1 MSLLRNLARRKLRT
15 ALTIVGITV
24 GIWALV
30 VMTSMADKIQT
41 LVEGNITYYDDKI
54 VVSDANVPAF
64 QFGLTPI
71 PLGVA
76 DAVAG
81 VPGVAVAVPQVLLLL
96 DTDDLGSGFGSP
108 DFVLGVTPGA
118 DQGFEVFEP
127 RAAQGRLMSPEDE
140 GRMVVVIG
148 ADMARKFD
156 KSPGDTFRIRGRDFE
171 VIGVMEPT
179 LTTPDTTAVVSFEA
193 GQALLAKDAPILAGT
208 GQQKVQLVSR
218 VLVYPET
225 DADVDALARAI
236 EQRVPDVQA
245 TTADDFDQA
254 FGSTVAIFNGI
265 ILGVALISLIVGGL
279 SVINTMAMSVAE
291 RTREIGIK
299 RSIGASRGSIM
310 GELMT
315 EAAFMG
321 LVGGVIGLALGAAV
335 VYASNEAGRTSGTIL
350 FLLTPW
356 TALFAVAFSTV
367 LGGVAGVVPA
377 WKAAR
382 LDPVVALR
390 YE

>member
-30 VMTSMADKIQT
+30 VMTSMAIKIQT
-41 LVEGNITYYDDKI
+41 LVDGNITYYDGKI
-54 VVSDANVPAF
+54 VVSDANTPAF
-64 QFGLTPI
+64 QFGLTPMPI
-71 PLGVA
+71 GVV
-76 DAVAG
+76 DQVAQ
-81 VPGVAVAVPQVLLLL
+81 VPGVGVAVPQVLLLL

-108 DFVLGVTPGA
+108 DFVLGVAPDA
-118 DQGFEVFEP
+118 DQGREVFEL
-127 RAAQGRLMSPEDE
+127 RAAQGRLMVPEDE
-140 GRMVVVIG
+140 GRMVVVLG
-148 ADMARKFD
+148 ADIARKFD
-156 KSPGDTFRIRGRDFE
+156 KRPGDTLRIRGVDFE

-179 LTTPDTTAVVSFEA
+179 LTTPDTTATIPLEA
-193 GQALLAKDAPILAGT
+193 GQALLAADAPILARTDRNT
-208 GQQKVQLVSR
+208 GLLVSR
-218 VLVYPET
+218 VVVYPEA
-225 DADVDALARAI
+225 DADIRDVARAI
-236 EQRVPDVQA
+236 ETRVTQVQA
-245 TTADDFDQA
+245 STADDVDQA

-265 ILGVALISLIVGGL
+265 ILGVALISLVVGGL

-299 RSIGASRGSIM
+299 RSIGASRESIM
-310 GELMT
+310 GELLT

-321 LVGGVIGLALGAAV
+321 LIGGLIGLAMGAAV
-335 VYASNEAGRTSGTIL
+335 VYSSNEAGRTSGTIL
-350 FLLTPW
+350 FLLTPA

-382 LDPVVALR
+382 LDPVDALK

>member
-15 ALTIVGITV
+15 ALTVVGITV

-30 VMTSMADKIQT
+30 VMTSMATKIQT
-41 LVEGNITYYDDKI
+41 LIDGNLTYYENKI
-54 VVSDANVPAF
+54 VVSDANAPAF
-64 QFGLTPI
+64 QFGLTPMPI
-71 PLGVA
+71 GIVDQIA
-76 DAVAG
+76 R
-81 VPGVAVAVPQVLLLL
+81 VPGVGVAVPQVLLLL

-108 DFVLGVTPGA
+108 DFVLGVAAGA
-118 DQGFEVFEP
+118 DQGREVFER
-127 RAAQGRLMSPEDE
+127 RAAQGRLMVPEDE
-140 GRMVVVIG
+140 GRMVVVLG

-156 KSPGDTFRIRGRDFE
+156 KTPGDTFRIRGVGFE
-171 VIGVMEPT
+171 VIGVLEPT
-179 LTTPDTTAVVSFEA
+179 LTTPDTTAIIPFEA
-193 GQALLAKDAPILAGT
+193 GQALLAGAAPILART
-208 GQQKVQLVSR
+208 GQEAGQLVSR
-218 VLVYPET
+218 VLVYPEA
-225 DADVDALARAI
+225 DADVRALSRAI
-236 EQRVPDVQA
+236 EERIVQVQA
-245 TTADDFDQA
+245 TTADDFDQT
-254 FGSTVAIFNGI
+254 FGSTVAIFNAI
-265 ILGVALISLIVGGL
+265 ILGVALISLVVGGL

-321 LVGGVIGLALGAAV
+321 LLGGLIGLALGAVV

-377 WKAAR
+377 WKAAG
-382 LDPVVALR
+382 LDPVDALK

>member
-15 ALTIVGITV
+15 ALTILGITV

-41 LVEGNITYYDDKI
+41 LVEGNITYYDNKI
-54 VVSDANVPAF
+54 VVSDANAPAF

-71 PLGVA
+71 PLGVV
-76 DAVAG
+76 DEVAR

-96 DTDDLGSGFGSP
+96 DTDDLGSGFGTP
-108 DFVLGVTPGA
+108 DFVLGSAAGA
-118 DQGFEVFEP
+118 DQGREAFAL
-127 RAAQGRLMSPEDE
+127 RAAQGRLTSPEDE
-140 GRMVVVIG
+140 GRLVVVLG

-156 KSPGDTFRIRGRDFE
+156 KRPGDAFRIREVDFE

-179 LTTPDTTAVVSFEA
+179 LTTPDTTAVVPFEA
-193 GQALLAKDAPILAGT
+193 GQALLTRDAPILAGT
-208 GQQKVQLVSR
+208 GQAVQLISR

-236 EQRVPDVQA
+236 EERVPQVQA

-254 FGSTVAIFNGI
+254 FGSTVAIFNAI
-265 ILGVALISLIVGGL
+265 ILGVALISLVVGGL

-310 GELMT
+310 GELLT
-315 EAAFMG
+315 EAALMG
-321 LVGGVIGLALGAAV
+321 LIGGIIGLALGAAV
-335 VYASNEAGRTSGTIL
+335 VYVSNEIGRSSGTIL
-350 FLLTPW
+350 FLLTPA

>member
-15 ALTIVGITV
+15 ALTVVGITV

-41 LVEGNITYYDDKI
+41 LIDGNLTYYENKI
-54 VVSDANVPAF
+54 VVSDANAPAF
-64 QFGLTPI
+64 QFGLTPMPI
-71 PLGVA
+71 GIV
-76 DAVAG
+76 DQIVQ
-81 VPGVAVAVPQVLLLL
+81 VPGVAVAVPQVMLLF
-96 DTDDLGSGFGSP
+96 DPDDLGSGFGSP
-108 DFVLGVTPGA
+108 DFVVGSAPGA
-118 DQGFEVFEP
+118 DRGHEQFDL
-127 RAAQGRLMSPEDE
+127 RIAQGRSMSPEDE
-140 GRMVVVIG
+140 GRNVVLLG
-148 ADMARKFD
+148 ADIARKFD
-156 KSPGDTFRIRGRDFE
+156 KRPGDTLPIRGVEFE
-171 VIGVMEPT
+171 VIGVTEPT
-179 LTTPDTTAVVSFEA
+179 LTTPDTTATIPFEA
-193 GQALLAKDAPILAGT
+193 GQALLAGAAPILAGT
-208 GQQKVQLVSR
+208 GQATGQLVSR
-218 VLVYPET
+218 VVVYPE
-225 DADVDALARAI
+225 ADVDVRALAQAI
-236 EQRVPDVQA
+236 EAGVGQVQA

-254 FGSTVAIFNGI
+254 FGSTVAIFNAI
-265 ILGVALISLIVGGL
+265 ILGVALISLVVGGL

-321 LVGGVIGLALGAAV
+321 LLGGVIGLAMGAVV

-377 WKAAR
+377 WKAAG
-382 LDPVVALR
+382 LDPVDALK

>member
-30 VMTSMADKIQT
+30 VMTSMATKIQT
-41 LVEGNITYYDDKI
+41 LVEGSISYYDDKI

-71 PLGVA
+71 PFGVA
-76 DAVAG
+76 DQVAR
-81 VPGVAVAVPQVLLLL
+81 VPGVAVAVPQVLVLL

-108 DFVLGVTPGA
+108 DFVLGVTAGA
-118 DQGFEVFEP
+118 DQGREVFEP

-140 GRMVVVIG
+140 GRMVVVLG

-156 KSPGDTFRIRGRDFE
+156 KKPGDTFRIRGVDFE

-179 LTTPDTTAVVSFEA
+179 LTTPDTTAVIPFEA
-193 GQALLAKDAPILAGT
+193 GQALLAGDAPILAGT
-208 GQQKVQLVSR
+208 GQQAVQLISR

-225 DADVDALARAI
+225 DAEVHALARAI
-236 EQRVPDVQA
+236 EQSVSQVQA

-254 FGSTVAIFNGI
+254 FGSTVAIFNAI
-265 ILGVALISLIVGGL
+265 ILGVALISLVVGGL

-299 RSIGASRGSIM
+299 RSIGASRESIM
-310 GELMT
+310 GELLT

-321 LVGGVIGLALGAAV
+321 LIGGLIGLAMGAAV
-335 VYASNEAGRTSGTIL
+335 VYSSNEAGRTSGTIL
-350 FLLTPW
+350 FLLTPA

-382 LDPVVALR
+382 LDPVDALK

>member
-15 ALTIVGITV
+15 ALTVVGITV

-30 VMTSMADKIQT
+30 VMTSMATKIQT
-41 LVEGNITYYDDKI
+41 LIDGNLTYYENKI
-54 VVSDANVPAF
+54 VVSDANAPAF
-64 QFGLTPI
+64 QFGLTPMPI
-71 PLGVA
+71 GIVDQIA
-76 DAVAG
+76 R
-81 VPGVAVAVPQVLLLL
+81 VPGVGVAVPQVLLLL

-108 DFVLGVTPGA
+108 DFVLGVAAGA
-118 DQGFEVFEP
+118 DQGHEVFER
-127 RAAQGRLMSPEDE
+127 RAAQGRLMVPEDE
-140 GRMVVVIG
+140 GRMVVVLG

-156 KSPGDTFRIRGRDFE
+156 KRPGDTFRIRGVGFE
-171 VIGVMEPT
+171 VIGVLEPT
-179 LTTPDTTAVVSFEA
+179 LTTPDTTAIIPFEA
-193 GQALLAKDAPILAGT
+193 GQALLAGAAPILART
-208 GQQKVQLVSR
+208 GQEAGQLVSR
-218 VLVYPET
+218 VLVYPEA
-225 DADVDALARAI
+225 DADVRALSRAI
-236 EQRVPDVQA
+236 EERIVQVQA
-245 TTADDFDQA
+245 TTADDFDQT
-254 FGSTVAIFNGI
+254 FGSTVAIFNAI
-265 ILGVALISLIVGGL
+265 ILGVALISLVVGGL

-321 LVGGVIGLALGAAV
+321 LLGGVIGLALGAVV

-377 WKAAR
+377 WKAAG
-382 LDPVVALR
+382 LDPVDALK

>member
-15 ALTIVGITV
+15 ALTVVGITV

-30 VMTSMADKIQT
+30 VMTSMATKIQT
-41 LVEGNITYYDDKI
+41 LIDGNLTYYENKI
-54 VVSDANVPAF
+54 VVSDANAPAF
-64 QFGLTPI
+64 QFGLPPMPI
-71 PLGVA
+71 GIVDHIARVRGV
-76 DAVAG
+76 G
-81 VPGVAVAVPQVLLLL
+81 VAVPQVLLLL

-108 DFVLGVTPGA
+108 DFVLGVAAGA
-118 DQGFEVFEP
+118 DQGREVFER
-127 RAAQGRLMSPEDE
+127 RAAQGRLMVPEDE
-140 GRMVVVIG
+140 GRMVVVLG

-156 KSPGDTFRIRGRDFE
+156 KRPGDTFRIRGVGFE
-171 VIGVMEPT
+171 VIGVLEPT
-179 LTTPDTTAVVSFEA
+179 LTTPDTTAIIPFEA
-193 GQALLAKDAPILAGT
+193 GQALLAGAAPILART
-208 GQQKVQLVSR
+208 GQEAGQLVSR
-218 VLVYPET
+218 VLVYPEA
-225 DADVDALARAI
+225 DADVRALSRAI
-236 EQRVPDVQA
+236 EERIVQVQA
-245 TTADDFDQA
+245 TTADDFDQT
-254 FGSTVAIFNGI
+254 FGSTVAIFNAI
-265 ILGVALISLIVGGL
+265 ILGVALISLVVGGL

-321 LVGGVIGLALGAAV
+321 LLGGIIGLALGAVV

-377 WKAAR
+377 WKAAG
-382 LDPVVALR
+382 LDPVDALK

>member
-15 ALTIVGITV
+15 ALTVVGITV

-30 VMTSMADKIQT
+30 VMTSMATKIQT
-41 LVEGNITYYDDKI
+41 LIDGNLTYYENKI
-54 VVSDANVPAF
+54 VVSDANAPAF
-64 QFGLTPI
+64 QFGLTPMPI
-71 PLGVA
+71 GIVDQIA
-76 DAVAG
+76 R
-81 VPGVAVAVPQVLLLL
+81 VPGVGVAVPQVLLLL

-108 DFVLGVTPGA
+108 DFVLGVAAGA
-118 DQGFEVFEP
+118 DQGREVFER
-127 RAAQGRLMSPEDE
+127 RAAQGRLMVPEDE
-140 GRMVVVIG
+140 GRMVVVLG

-156 KSPGDTFRIRGRDFE
+156 KRPGDTFRIRGVGFE
-171 VIGVMEPT
+171 VIGVLEPT
-179 LTTPDTTAVVSFEA
+179 LTTPDTTAIIPFEA
-193 GQALLAKDAPILAGT
+193 GQALLAGAAPILART
-208 GQQKVQLVSR
+208 GQEAGQLVSR
-218 VLVYPET
+218 VLVYPEA
-225 DADVDALARAI
+225 DADVRALSRAI
-236 EQRVPDVQA
+236 EERIVQVQA
-245 TTADDFDQA
+245 TTADDFDQT
-254 FGSTVAIFNGI
+254 FGSTVAIFNAI
-265 ILGVALISLIVGGL
+265 ILGVALISLVVGGL

-321 LVGGVIGLALGAAV
+321 LLGGMIGLALGAVV

-377 WKAAR
+377 WKAAG
-382 LDPVVALR
+382 LDPVDALK

>member
-15 ALTIVGITV
+15 ALTVVGITV

-30 VMTSMADKIQT
+30 VMTSMATKIQT
-41 LVEGNITYYDDKI
+41 LIDGNLTYYENKI
-54 VVSDANVPAF
+54 VVSDANAPAF
-64 QFGLTPI
+64 QFGLTPMPI
-71 PLGVA
+71 GIVDQIA
-76 DAVAG
+76 R
-81 VPGVAVAVPQVLLLL
+81 VPGVGVAVPQVLLLL

-108 DFVLGVTPGA
+108 DFVLGVAAGA
-118 DQGFEVFEP
+118 DQGREVFER
-127 RAAQGRLMSPEDE
+127 RAAQGRLMVPEDE
-140 GRMVVVIG
+140 GRMVVVLG

-156 KSPGDTFRIRGRDFE
+156 KRPGDTFRIRGVGFE
-171 VIGVMEPT
+171 VIGVLEPT
-179 LTTPDTTAVVSFEA
+179 LTTPDTTAIIPFEA
-193 GQALLAKDAPILAGT
+193 GQALLAGAAPILART
-208 GQQKVQLVSR
+208 GQEAGQLVSR
-218 VLVYPET
+218 VLVYPEA
-225 DADVDALARAI
+225 DADVRALSRAI
-236 EQRVPDVQA
+236 EERIVQVQA
-245 TTADDFDQA
+245 TTADDFDQT
-254 FGSTVAIFNGI
+254 FGSTVAIFNAI
-265 ILGVALISLIVGGL
+265 ILGVALISLVVGGL

-321 LVGGVIGLALGAAV
+321 LLGGVIGLALGAVV

-377 WKAAR
+377 WKAAG
-382 LDPVVALR
+382 LDPVDALK

>member
-15 ALTIVGITV
+15 ALTVVGITV

-30 VMTSMADKIQT
+30 VMTSMATKIQT
-41 LVEGNITYYDDKI
+41 LIDGNLTYYENKI
-54 VVSDANVPAF
+54 VVSDANAPAF
-64 QFGLTPI
+64 QFGLTPMPI
-71 PLGVA
+71 GIVDQIA
-76 DAVAG
+76 R
-81 VPGVAVAVPQVLLLL
+81 VPGVGVAVPQVLLLL

-108 DFVLGVTPGA
+108 DFVLGVAAGA
-118 DQGFEVFEP
+118 DQGREVFER
-127 RAAQGRLMSPEDE
+127 RAAQGRLMVPEDE
-140 GRMVVVIG
+140 GRMVVVLG

-156 KSPGDTFRIRGRDFE
+156 KTPGDTFRIRGVGFE
-171 VIGVMEPT
+171 VIGVLEPT
-179 LTTPDTTAVVSFEA
+179 LTTPDTTAIIPFEA
-193 GQALLAKDAPILAGT
+193 GQALLAGAAPILART
-208 GQQKVQLVSR
+208 GQEAGQLVSR
-218 VLVYPET
+218 VLVYPEA
-225 DADVDALARAI
+225 DADVRALSRAI
-236 EQRVPDVQA
+236 EERIVQVQA
-245 TTADDFDQA
+245 TTADDFDQT
-254 FGSTVAIFNGI
+254 FGSTVAIFNAI
-265 ILGVALISLIVGGL
+265 ILGVALISLVVGGL

-321 LVGGVIGLALGAAV
+321 LLGGIIGLALGAVV

-377 WKAAR
+377 WKAAG
-382 LDPVVALR
+382 LDPVDALK

>member
-15 ALTIVGITV
+15 ALTVVGITV

-30 VMTSMADKIQT
+30 VMTSMATKIQT
-41 LVEGNITYYDDKI
+41 LIDGNLTYYENKI
-54 VVSDANVPAF
+54 VVSDANAPAF
-64 QFGLTPI
+64 QFGLTPMPI
-71 PLGVA
+71 GIVDQIA
-76 DAVAG
+76 R
-81 VPGVAVAVPQVLLLL
+81 VPGVGVAVPQVLLLL

-108 DFVLGVTPGA
+108 DFVLGVAAGA
-118 DQGFEVFEP
+118 DQGREVFER
-127 RAAQGRLMSPEDE
+127 RAAQGRLMVPEDE
-140 GRMVVVIG
+140 GRMVVVLG

-156 KSPGDTFRIRGRDFE
+156 KTPGDTFRIRGVGFE
-171 VIGVMEPT
+171 VIGVLEPT
-179 LTTPDTTAVVSFEA
+179 LTTPDTTAIIPFEA
-193 GQALLAKDAPILAGT
+193 GQALLAGAAPILART
-208 GQQKVQLVSR
+208 GQEAGQLVSR
-218 VLVYPET
+218 VLVYPEA
-225 DADVDALARAI
+225 DADVRALSRAI
-236 EQRVPDVQA
+236 EAGVVQVQA
-245 TTADDFDQA
+245 TTADDFDQT
-254 FGSTVAIFNGI
+254 FGSTVAIFNAI
-265 ILGVALISLIVGGL
+265 ILGVALISLVVGGL

-321 LVGGVIGLALGAAV
+321 LLGGIIGLAMGAVV

-377 WKAAR
+377 WKAAG
-382 LDPVVALR
+382 LDPVDALK

>member
-41 LVEGNITYYDDKI
+41 LVEGNIIYYDNKI
-54 VVSDANVPAF
+54 VVSDAKVPAF

-71 PLGVA
+71 PFDVTEQVA
-76 DAVAG
+76 HVT
-81 VPGVAVAVPQVLLLL
+81 GVAVAVPQVLLLL
-96 DTDDLGSGFGSP
+96 DTNDLGSGFGAP
-108 DFVLGVTPGA
+108 DFVLGAVAGA
-118 DQGFEVFEP
+118 DRGREAFEL
-127 RAAQGRLMSPEDE
+127 RAAQGRLLSPEDE
-140 GRMVVVIG
+140 GRMVVVLG

-156 KSPGDTFRIRGRDFE
+156 KRPGDDFSIRGVDFE

-179 LTTPDTTAVVSFEA
+179 LTTPDTTAVIPFEA
-193 GQALLAKDAPILAGT
+193 GQALLAGEAPILAGT
-208 GQQKVQLVSR
+208 AQQAVPLISR
-218 VLVYPET
+218 VVVYPEN
-225 DADVDALARAI
+225 DADVHDLARAI
-236 EQRVPDVQA
+236 EASVPRVQA
-245 TTADDFDQA
+245 TTADDVDQA

-265 ILGVALISLIVGGL
+265 ILGVALISLVVGGL

-321 LVGGVIGLALGAAV
+321 LVGGILGLALGAAV

-350 FLLTPW
+350 FLLTPA
-356 TALFAVAFSTV
+356 TAVFAVAFSTV
-367 LGGVAGVVPA
+367 LGAVAGVVPA

-382 LDPVVALR
+382 LDPVEALR

>member
-1 MSLLRNLARRKLRT
+1 
-15 ALTIVGITV
+15 
-24 GIWALV
+24 
-30 VMTSMADKIQT
+30 
-41 LVEGNITYYDDKI
+41 
-54 VVSDANVPAF
+54 
-64 QFGLTPI
+64 
-71 PLGVA
+71 
-76 DAVAG
+76 
-81 VPGVAVAVPQVLLLL
+81 
-96 DTDDLGSGFGSP
+96 
-108 DFVLGVTPGA
+108 
-118 DQGFEVFEP
+118 
-127 RAAQGRLMSPEDE
+127 MSPEDE
-140 GRMVVVIG
+140 GRMVVVLG
-148 ADMARKFD
+148 ADIARKFD
-156 KSPGDTFRIRGRDFE
+156 KRPGDTLQIRGVGFE

-179 LTTPDTTAVVSFEA
+179 LTTPDTTAIIPFEA
-193 GQALLAKDAPILAGT
+193 GQALLAGAAPILART
-208 GQQKVQLVSR
+208 GQEAGQLVSR
-218 VLVYPET
+218 VLVYPEA
-225 DADVDALARAI
+225 DADIHALARAI
-236 EQRVPDVQA
+236 EETVVQVQA

-254 FGSTVAIFNGI
+254 FGSTVAIFNAI
-265 ILGVALISLIVGGL
+265 ILGVALISLVVGGL

-321 LVGGVIGLALGAAV
+321 LLGGIIGLAMGAVV

-377 WKAAR
+377 WKAAG
-382 LDPVVALR
+382 LDPVDALK